1 MDEKRCDVIIVGAG
15 AAGLMT
21 AIIAARGGLKV
32 LLLEGQKKVGAK
44 ILMSGGTRC
53 NVTNKKVSEKDYSS
67 EHLIDVRNILRS
79 FDNQKTIHFFKE
91 LGVELVLEPT
101 GKYFPT
107 TNSGKTVLDALLR
120 EVNRVGVELLTERK
134 VVALRKID
142 QGFVVQGEGFQL
154 ETSTVVLTT
163 GGLSYPGTGSDG
175 TGYRLAQ
182 TFGHGMIETIPALTP
197 LTTKNADFKSLS
209 GITLDVT
216 LNLISEGQKIFST
229 RESFLFTHLGFSGPA
244 ALDISRHYLRAKEPR
259 GIIINF
265 MGDQNPEVFQQHL
278 LTLQQNNSRK
288 ALKNILLEHM
298 PQRLAD
304 VLLKKSGIDALTMM
318 NQLNR
323 ESRQRIINNC
333 FRCPLP
339 ITGVVG
345 YTKAEVTAGGISFAE
360 INSKNLESQ
369 LQPGLFFAGEI
380 LDVDGRIGGFNFQW
394 AWASGY
400 TVAQA
405 LINERK

>member
-1 MDEKRCDVIIVGAG
+1 MHNKHYDVIIVGAG

-21 AIIAARGGLKV
+21 AITAARGGLKV

-67 EHLIDVRNILRS
+67 ERLIDVRNILRS

-91 LGVELVLEPT
+91 LGVELILEPT

-120 EVNRVGVELLTERK
+120 EVTQVGVELLTERK
-134 VVALRKID
+134 VLAVRKID

-154 ETSTVVLTT
+154 EASAVVLTT

-175 TGYRLAQ
+175 VGYRLAQ

-197 LTTKNADFKSLS
+197 LTTKDADFKSLS

-216 LNLISEGQKIFST
+216 LNLISDGKKIFST

-259 GIIINF
+259 EITINF
-265 MGDQNPEVFQQHL
+265 MGDQNPEIFQQHL
-278 LTLQQNNSRK
+278 LALQQNNSRK

-298 PQRLAD
+298 PQRLVDA
-304 VLLKKSGIDALTMM
+304 LLKKSGIDALTLM

-323 ESRQRIINNC
+323 ESRQRIIQNC
-333 FRCPLP
+333 FRCLLP
-339 ITGVVG
+339 ISGVVG

-360 INSKNLESQ
+360 INSKTLESQ

-380 LDVDGRIGGFNFQW
+380 LDVDDRIGGFNFQW